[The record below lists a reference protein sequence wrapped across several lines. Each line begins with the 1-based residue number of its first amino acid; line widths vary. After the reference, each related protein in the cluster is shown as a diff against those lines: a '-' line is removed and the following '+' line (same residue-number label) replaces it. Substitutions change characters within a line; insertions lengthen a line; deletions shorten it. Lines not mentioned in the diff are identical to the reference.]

1 MCKPYLDPEVCT
13 SVSDCRRIPGH
24 HVAEVVVAVLI
35 QSDTKVHTTTTKA
48 SNLVAKEMVVIV
60 IQTKGKH

>member
-35 QSDTKVHTTTTKA
+35 QSDTEIHTTTTKA
-48 SNLVAKEMVVIV
+48 SNPVAKVMVVIE
-60 IQTKGKH
+60 IQT